1 MKWLMIPVQGG
12 LLAEVLQISGAG
24 AEGSDW

>member
-1 MKWLMIPVQGG
+1 MKWLMIPIQGG
-12 LLAEVLQISGAG
+12 LLAEVLQIPGAG